1 MTRPE
6 SIETHGRIFGN
17 GIRQASNP
25 VGGVDEE
32 NWKFNPETQNYDYIG
47 EPDEI
52 AIPPVLPKLTIDQK
66 TPIIREVAPV
76 R

>member
-1 MTRPE
+1 MARPE
-6 SIETHGRIFGN
+6 SIKTYGRIFGN
-17 GIRQASNP
+17 GIRQTPNP
-25 VGGVDEE
+25 VGGVDQE
-32 NWKFNPETQNYDYIG
+32 NWVFNSDTQNYDYIG
-47 EPDEI
+47 KPDEI